1 MLHEPTL
8 HPAHEPTL
16 HPAHEPT
23 LHPAHEPTLGPVAV
37 PAHAG
42 EPQYGP
48 GAPQHNHLPG
58 ATARYSPA
66 TSRYDLA
73 PSPYGPYAAPPQDQA
88 AALSQE
94 HAVAPPQEGS
104 AASPL
109 ENPAA
114 PHREPAIPQRPVAVP
129 PPRDEPAAPQHPGP
143 PSPSRSEIM
152 APPRRAPIPAS
163 RGDARATQQAPAGAA
178 TGQAPA
184 ARQAPARQ
192 PPLNGQAAGRH
203 PGTGGTARQGGAGR
217 HRRAPDRQ
225 ASYREVFAIREFR
238 GMWAAQVL
246 SYGGD
251 QFAQVAIAILV
262 YHQTHSP
269 FLTALAYAF
278 TYLPPIIGGPFLS
291 GLADFIPRRQV
302 MIACDVIRAGL
313 VGLMA
318 IPGIPLP
325 LLCALLFATVL
336 LSAPFSSARTAMLPD
351 VLPGDK
357 FVLGSAIGNM
367 TFQACQVL
375 GFVAGAAVVVA
386 INPYRTLGL
395 DAVTFA
401 VSALILMFWTK
412 RRPAPRSAQ
421 ASRPSL
427 WSITRDGAKLVFGH
441 RILRTLVLFG
451 WLAGFY
457 VLPEG
462 LAAPYAH
469 SLGGGTMAVGLL
481 MAAIPVGTVISAL
494 VLARFV
500 RPSGRLRIMGW
511 LAILSCAPLIGC
523 ALQPPLGVVLV
534 LWMLSGLGSGYQLA
548 AAAAFVQ
555 SVPDTGRALAFG
567 LAQSG
572 LLAAQG
578 LGILIGGAAAQ
589 LIGPAPVV
597 AIAGA
602 VGLCAATLLTLGWRH
617 MYGQVIANVRARTEM
632 GAAETPAAAAG

>member
-1 MLHEPTL
+1 
-8 HPAHEPTL
+8 
-16 HPAHEPT
+16 
-23 LHPAHEPTLGPVAV
+23 
-37 PAHAG
+37 
-42 EPQYGP
+42 
-48 GAPQHNHLPG
+48 
-58 ATARYSPA
+58 
-66 TSRYDLA
+66 
-73 PSPYGPYAAPPQDQA
+73 
-88 AALSQE
+88 
-94 HAVAPPQEGS
+94 
-104 AASPL
+104 
-109 ENPAA
+109 
-114 PHREPAIPQRPVAVP
+114 
-129 PPRDEPAAPQHPGP
+129 
-143 PSPSRSEIM
+143 
-152 APPRRAPIPAS
+152 
-163 RGDARATQQAPAGAA
+163 
-178 TGQAPA
+178 
-184 ARQAPARQ
+184 
-192 PPLNGQAAGRH
+192 
-203 PGTGGTARQGGAGR
+203 
-217 HRRAPDRQ
+217 
-225 ASYREVFAIREFR
+225 
-238 GMWAAQVL
+238 MWAAQVL

-325 LLCALLFATVL
+325 LLCALLFGTVL
-336 LSAPFSSARTAMLPD
+336 LGAPFSSARTALLPD

-386 INPYRTLGL
+386 INPYRTLAL
-395 DAVTFA
+395 DSVTF
-401 VSALILMFWTK
+401 VLSALILTFWTK
-412 RRPAPRSAQ
+412 PRPPARSAQ
-421 ASRPSL
+421 TSRPSL
-427 WSITRDGAKLVFGH
+427 WSITRDGATLVFGN
-441 RILRTLVLFG
+441 RTLRTLVLFG

-469 SLGGGTMAVGLL
+469 SLGGGTMTVGLL

-494 VLARFV
+494 VLGRLV
-500 RPSGRLRIMGW
+500 RPSGRLRMMGG

-523 ALQPPLGVVLV
+523 AAKPPLGVVLA

-555 SVPDTGRALAFG
+555 SVPDAGRALAFG

-578 LGILIGGAAAQ
+578 LSILIGGAAAEI
-589 LIGPAPVV
+589 IGPAPVV

-602 VGLCAATLLTLGWRH
+602 VGLGAAILLTLGWRH
-617 MYGQVIANVRARTEM
+617 MCGDVIATVRAR
-632 GAAETPAAAAG
+632 AEAAAVG